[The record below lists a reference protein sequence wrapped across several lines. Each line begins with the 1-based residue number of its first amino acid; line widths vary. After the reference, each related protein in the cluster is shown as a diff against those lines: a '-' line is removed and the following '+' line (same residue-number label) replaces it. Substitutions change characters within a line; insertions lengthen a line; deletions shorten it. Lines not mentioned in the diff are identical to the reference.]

1 MLLLALVVAA
11 ALRFWALDSAPPGLY
26 RDEAYNGLD
35 ALRVL
40 NGEHAVFFEANNGR
54 EPAYIYLTALAVA
67 LFGRTVLALRLA
79 AAVAGVVTTYA
90 VYRLA
95 GVWARRRTG
104 LFAAWLWAVTLWPV
118 HLSRVGLRP
127 ILLPLFLALTFWVG
141 TLAYRKQRAWLWVL
155 AGVFYGA
162 AFYTYLAVRF
172 TPLLLL
178 IFLSYLLLT
187 DPQSARRLWPGLGL
201 FAAAVLATL
210 LPLLFYV
217 AQAPELVLG
226 RAQQVSI
233 LSPQVNHGD
242 LWGTLL
248 RHIGRSAG
256 LFLWQG
262 DTIVRHNVPGRPLFD
277 LYMALP
283 FLLGLVW
290 CLRRWRHAP
299 AAALLLWPAVMLGPT
314 ILAED
319 PPHFLRAAGVLP
331 AAVILPAVGLSKLW
345 EWPKLPGALR
355 RGFVLI
361 LASGALINTVAD
373 YVQYAGEPET
383 ALLFETAARE
393 LAQQINSE
401 AEDVAVLADRR
412 FWEGWPSIPFLVQPA
427 QQVELFRP
435 DEGPPSP
442 LPLPVAIYAWPY
454 ERLDTVPA
462 ALTPPVV
469 VTVDEGALARGDL
482 EAEAY
487 PLYVRYQAS
496 AAAPAPPLAHFGQQ
510 VALYG
515 AEATLLSPTRLQ
527 VDLYWSSLADVDGPL
542 VSFVHVSGD
551 GGLLGQDDGP
561 LASGYWPTD
570 GWRPQQIVRD
580 RRVIELDD
588 KYDSTHQEI
597 VVGLYNALTQERL
610 PVQTP
615 AGAPAGD
622 TWLLTT
628 EPNAHEEN

>member
-26 RDEAYNGLD
+26 RDEAHNGLD

-40 NGEHAVFFEANNGR
+40 NGEHAVFFETNNGR
-54 EPAYIYLTALAVA
+54 EPAYIYLTALSVA

-79 AAVAGVVTTYA
+79 AAVAGVIATYA

-95 GVWARRRTG
+95 DVWVGRRAG
-104 LFAAWLWAVTLWPV
+104 LFAAWLWAITLWPV
-118 HLSRVGLRP
+118 HLSRLGLRP

-141 TLAYRKQRAWLWVL
+141 TLAYRRQRAWLWLL
-155 AGVFYGA
+155 AGALYGA

-178 IFLSYLLLT
+178 LFLSYLLLT
-187 DPQSARRLWPGLGL
+187 RPRSARRLWPGLLL
-201 FAAAVLATL
+201 FAVAALAAL
-210 LPLLFYV
+210 LPLLLYTL
-217 AQAPELVLG
+217 QAPDLLLG
-226 RAQQVSI
+226 RTQQVSI
-233 LSPQVNHGD
+233 LSPQVNNGD

-248 RHIGRSAG
+248 RHVGRGAG

-283 FLLGLVW
+283 FLLGVVC
-290 CLRRWRHAP
+290 CLRRWRQAP
-299 AAALLLWPAVMLGPT
+299 AAALLLWATVMLGPT

-319 PPHFLRAAGVLP
+319 PPHFLRAVGVLP
-331 AAVILPAVGLSKLW
+331 AALILPAVGLSKLW

-355 RGFVLI
+355 RGFVLV

-373 YVQYAGEPET
+373 YVHYAREPET

-401 AEDVAVLADRR
+401 AEEVAVFADRR
-412 FWEGWPSIPFLVQPA
+412 FREGWPSVPFLVQPA
-427 QQVELFRP
+427 QQVRWFRP
-435 DEGPPSP
+435 DEGLPSP
-442 LPLPVAIYAWPY
+442 ALPAAVYAWPY
-454 ERLDTVPA
+454 ERLDYVPA

-482 EAEAY
+482 EPEAY
-487 PLYVRYQAS
+487 PLYVRFQAS
-496 AAAPAPPLAHFGQQ
+496 AVAPAPPLAHFAGQ
-510 VALYG
+510 VALHD
-515 AEATLLSPTRLQ
+515 ADATLLSPTRLQ
-527 VDLYWSSLADVDGPL
+527 VDLYWSSLSAVDDPL
-542 VSFVHVSGD
+542 VSFVHVVQ
-551 GGLLGQDDGP
+551 GGELLGQDDGP
-561 LASGYWPTD
+561 LARGYWPTD
-570 GWRPQQIVRD
+570 SWRPQQIVRD

-588 KYDSTHQEI
+588 KYDSMHQEI
-597 VVGLYNALTQERL
+597 SVGLYDALTQDRL

-615 AGAPAGD
+615 AGDPSGD

-628 EPNAHEEN
+628 EPRAHEEN